1 MRMKNL
7 YKKPITN
14 LRCSS
19 WSRYCSISLV
29 ILWTLL
35 ILGWILLLHLYSN
48 NNTSLNIIH
57 PPPLPSH
64 FHQLQQVEK
73 ENFQIPP
80 PNKKRSPQSKSITPL
95 VDEFLDQDS
104 SLRHVFF
111 PHKTIDPMKTI
122 GKGKNDS
129 YNCYYPGKIW
139 LDTDGNPIQAHGGCI
154 LYDENSS
161 TYYWYGEYKDGPTY
175 LHNNKGPARVDIIG
189 VGCYSSKD
197 LWTWKKEGIALAAEK
212 TDKTHDL
219 HKSNVLERPKVIYNE
234 KTRKYVMWMH
244 IDNANYAK
252 ASVGIAFSDTP
263 TGPFKYL
270 GSQRPHG
277 YQSRDMTLFK
287 DEDNVAYLIY
297 SSEENNVMHIGPLTE
312 DYLNVT
318 SVMKRIFVGQRREAP
333 AMFKH
338 KGTYYMVTSGCT
350 GWAPNEALVH
360 SAETILGTWE
370 TIGNP
375 CVAGNKMF
383 RVSTFLAQSTFV
395 LPLTRFPGLF
405 IFMAD
410 RWNPSE
416 LRDSRYVWLPLI
428 VDGHEDQAFQYG
440 FDNKLWPRVSI
451 YWHKKWKLP
460 LGWNTF

>member
-1 MRMKNL
+1 M
-7 YKKPITN
+7 
-14 LRCSS
+14 
-19 WSRYCSISLV
+19 SL
-29 ILWTLL
+29 
-35 ILGWILLLHLYSN
+35 
-48 NNTSLNIIH
+48 
-57 PPPLPSH
+57 
-64 FHQLQQVEK
+64 HQ
-73 ENFQIPP
+73 
-80 PNKKRSPQSKSITPL
+80 
-95 VDEFLDQDS
+95 
-104 SLRHVFF
+104 
-111 PHKTIDPMKTI
+111 
-122 GKGKNDS
+122 
-129 YNCYYPGKIW
+129 
-139 LDTDGNPIQAHGGCI
+139 
-154 LYDENSS
+154 
-161 TYYWYGEYKDGPTY
+161 
-175 LHNNKGPARVDIIG
+175 VDIIG

-197 LWTWKKEGIALAAEK
+197 LWTWKKEGIALEADK
-212 TDKTHDL
+212 INKTHDL

-244 IDNANYAK
+244 IDDANYAK

-263 TGPFKYL
+263 IGPFKYL

-333 AMFKH
+333 TMFKN

-350 GWAPNEALVH
+350 GWAPNEALIH
-360 SAETILGTWE
+360 AAETILGTWE

-395 LPLTRFPGLF
+395 LPLPKFPGLF

-428 VDGHEDQAFQYG
+428 VDGHEDQALQYG
-440 FDNKLWPRVSI
+440 FDNILWPRVSI

-460 LGWNTF
+460 LGWNTFK